1 LVYDTKESKVESINI
16 CIRNPRNY
24 GKRVLEDK
32 ITYNGEMVEKAAV
45 GLETKDVV

>member
-16 CIRNPRNY
+16 YIRNPRNY
-24 GKRVLEDK
+24 GTRVLEDT
-32 ITYNGEMVEKAAV
+32 ITYNGEMAEKAAV